1 MIGDSPAA
9 RSFVLP
15 QLKIERIETALTE
28 PRYMV
33 TLVGQGRRLMIA
45 PKLADLILQLQQ
57 GKSLKEAA
65 VALSELWQ
73 REISGENLRQIIE
86 QQMVRQGLALPAG
99 ESFEQRNENAR
110 EIARA
115 NRKPLYERLL
125 TGHFSKRLLKGVHVK
140 KICAP
145 LTFMYEPFSVLLA
158 LVFIVASRWV
168 FYSSLDSAFLRQALM
183 QFSAVEYLSNLGLL
197 LLVIFIHEF
206 GHASAQLKYGVPTGG
221 IGLQLYYYIPAFF
234 TNVSSSWALKPIRRV
249 IVDAGGIYFQ
259 SLAASVLAII
269 YLRTGSLAFLT
280 AVVVSDVLC
289 LVSIN
294 PFLRFDGY
302 WLLSDALAVPNLQ
315 KASTAAL
322 KHLFKRLT
330 GKGGSTNAPLLGNW
344 RMAVIAV
351 YAILK
356 NCFWV
361 LLVVGVLLRGRAVL
375 MVTAST
381 FSKFLSQSLE
391 GLKTADPLLVVA
403 SIVQMFLFGLMLLAL
418 SVMVGKLIWKFYGLG
433 RDALSKLFL
442 RQRPEIVA
450 GEGTSV

>member
-1 MIGDSPAA
+1 MIGESPDA
-9 RSFVLP
+9 RSFVIP
-15 QLKIERIETALTE
+15 QLKLNLIETALTE

-57 GKSLKEAA
+57 GKSLKEAS

-73 REISGENLRQIIE
+73 REVGVENLRQIIE
-86 QQMVRQGLALPAG
+86 QQMVKQGLAIPAG
-99 ESFEQRNENAR
+99 EGFEQRIANAR
-110 EIARA
+110 EIAKA
-115 NRKPLYERLL
+115 TSKPIYERLL

-145 LTFMYEPFSVLLA
+145 LTIMYEPLSVLMA

-168 FYSSLDSAFLRQALM
+168 LYSSLDLAFMRQTLM
-183 QFSAVEYLSNLGLL
+183 QFSSVEYLANLGLL
-197 LLVIFIHEF
+197 LTVIFIHEL
-206 GHASAQLKYGVPTGG
+206 GHASAQLKFGVPTGG

-259 SLAASVLAII
+259 SLTASVLAII

-330 GKGGSTNAPLLGNW
+330 GRGASASAPLLGNW
-344 RMAVIAV
+344 RMVTVAV

-356 NCFWV
+356 NCFWAMLVIGLLFRVRYV
-361 LLVVGVLLRGRAVL
+361 LRSA
-375 MVTAST
+375 TNT
-381 FSKFLSQSLE
+381 FSKFLTHSLE
-391 GLKTADPLLVVA
+391 GLKTSDPLLVAA
-403 SIVQMFLFGLMLLAL
+403 SIIQMFLFTLLLLTL
-418 SVMVGKLIWKFYGLG
+418 SVMVGKLVWKSYGLG
-433 RDALSKLFL
+433 RDALSKLFI
-442 RQRPEIVA
+442 RQKPSIVA
-450 GEGTSV
+450 GEETSA